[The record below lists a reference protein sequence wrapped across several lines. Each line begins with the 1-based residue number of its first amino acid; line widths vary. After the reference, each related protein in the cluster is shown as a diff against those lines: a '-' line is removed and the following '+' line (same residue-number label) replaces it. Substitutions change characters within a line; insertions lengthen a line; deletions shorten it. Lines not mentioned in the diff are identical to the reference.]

1 MFKKAALLAAL
12 AMSGTALWPVLP
24 SAAKDISG
32 CHQERTT
39 SVRLLCYDRA
49 TGYTKPSVDYVDHR
63 WKIEERT
70 SPVDGRRTLIATN
83 LDRGSGFTLGA
94 RCSDDRIVLMLVAPA
109 QLSGKTVRVIFRV
122 GEGEVQRT
130 EWPVSGGDVVIIT
143 PNDRF
148 ITDATDKTKLFFRLE
163 ESDGRRREAT
173 FDVGAWSTV
182 WGQLRKACAV

>member
-1 MFKKAALLAAL
+1 MRAFYLVAASLCLAA
-12 AMSGTALWPVLP
+12 P
-24 SAAKDISG
+24 SSAEDVTS
-32 CHQERTT
+32 CHQERAN
-39 SVRLLCYDRA
+39 SVRLLCYDRL
-49 TGYTKPSVDYVDHR
+49 TNYTKPGIDYVDYR
-63 WKIEERT
+63 WKLEERT

-94 RCSDDRIVLMLVAPA
+94 RCSDDRIVLMLVAPG
-109 QLSGKTVRVIFRV
+109 QLSGKTVRVIFRTD
-122 GEGEVQRT
+122 EGAVQRT

-148 ITDATDKTKLFFRLE
+148 ITDAPDKTKLFFRLE

-182 WGQLRKACAV
+182 WGQLRKACAA